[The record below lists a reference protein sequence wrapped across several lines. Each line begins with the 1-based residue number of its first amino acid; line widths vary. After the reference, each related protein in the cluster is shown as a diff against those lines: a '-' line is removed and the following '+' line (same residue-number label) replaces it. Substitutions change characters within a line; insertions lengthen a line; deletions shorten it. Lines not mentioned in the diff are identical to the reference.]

1 MCLSTDKLKFLDKTK
16 YLVPWFSYNKY
27 LKAYGCE
34 VMKDHFPYEYMDCL
48 RKLDDTAL
56 PPREAYYRQL
66 KNEGISEE
74 GDNGKTTMCDL
85 LVCYLFGTTKETWCL
100 SYKLLTNSSFST
112 SD

>member
-1 MCLSTDKLKFLDKTK
+1 
-16 YLVPWFSYNKY
+16 
-27 LKAYGCE
+27 
-34 VMKDHFPYEYMDCL
+34 MKDHFPYEYMDCL

-74 GDNGKTTMCDL
+74 DYVRCQKVWVDNGKTTMCDL